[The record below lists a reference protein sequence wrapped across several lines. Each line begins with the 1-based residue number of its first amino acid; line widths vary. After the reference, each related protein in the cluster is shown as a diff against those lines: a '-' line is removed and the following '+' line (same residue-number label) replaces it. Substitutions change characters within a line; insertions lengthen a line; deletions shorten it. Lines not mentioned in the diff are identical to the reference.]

1 MYTSYNYYE
10 SGYPMGRDPKL
21 SEDEFPLWEKQA
33 ERVLNQYTFSRLASN
48 FGLITDDVKDCACE
62 LAELLYQADK
72 STQQAA
78 EQGGV
83 LQSYSNDRGIWD
95 ILICPSQLSQEE
107 GKQKKTKEIIY
118 RYLGNTWTFYT
129 RGYEHEPELHS
140 YHHLI
145 QPDPGSRQRR

>member
-1 MYTSYNYYE
+1 MYASYGYYE
-10 SGYPMGRDPKL
+10 TTYLMGRKPKIQE
-21 SEDEFPLWEKQA
+21 EDFQFWEKQA
-33 ERVLNQYTFSRLASN
+33 ERVLTQYTFSRLTSD

-83 LQSYSNDRGIWD
+83 LQSYSNDGESGTFD
-95 ILICPSQLSQEE
+95 LSQSTFTEE

-118 RYLGNTWTFYT
+118 RYLGNTGLLYS
-129 RGYEHEPELHS
+129 GV
-140 YHHLI
+140 
-145 QPDPGSRQRR
+145 

>member
-10 SGYPMGRDPKL
+10 SGYLMGRDPKL

-48 FGLITDDVKDCACE
+48 FGLITDDVTDCACE

-78 EQGGV
+78 EQGGI
-83 LQSYSNDRGIWD
+83 LQSYSNDGESGTFD
-95 ILICPSQLSQEE
+95 VSQSTFTEE
-107 GKQKKTKEIIY
+107 GKAKKTREIVY
-118 RYLGNTWTFYT
+118 RYLGNTGLLYA
-129 RGYEHEPELHS
+129 GV
-140 YHHLI
+140 
-145 QPDPGSRQRR
+145 

>member
-10 SGYPMGRDPKL
+10 SGYLMGRDPKL
-21 SEDEFPLWEKQA
+21 SEDEFSLWEKQA

-78 EQGGV
+78 EQGGI
-83 LQSYSNDRGIWD
+83 LQSYSNDGESGTFD
-95 ILICPSQLSQEE
+95 VSQSTFTEE
-107 GKQKKTKEIIY
+107 GKAKKTREIVY
-118 RYLGNTWTFYT
+118 RYLGNTGLLYA
-129 RGYEHEPELHS
+129 GV
-140 YHHLI
+140 
-145 QPDPGSRQRR
+145 

>member
-10 SGYPMGRDPKL
+10 SGYLMGRDPKL

-72 STQQAA
+72 STQQAV
-78 EQGGV
+78 EQGGI
-83 LQSYSNDRGIWD
+83 LQSYSNDGESGTFD
-95 ILICPSQLSQEE
+95 VSQSTFTEE
-107 GKQKKTKEIIY
+107 GKAKKTREIVY
-118 RYLGNTWTFYT
+118 RYLGNTGLLYA
-129 RGYEHEPELHS
+129 GV
-140 YHHLI
+140 
-145 QPDPGSRQRR
+145 

>member
-10 SGYPMGRDPKL
+10 SGYLMGRDPKL

-48 FGLITDDVKDCACE
+48 FGLITDEVKDCTCE

-78 EQGGV
+78 EQGGI
-83 LQSYSNDRGIWD
+83 LQSYSNDGESGTFD
-95 ILICPSQLSQEE
+95 VSQSTFTEE
-107 GKQKKTKEIIY
+107 GKAKKTREIVY
-118 RYLGNTWTFYT
+118 RYLGNTGLLYA
-129 RGYEHEPELHS
+129 GV
-140 YHHLI
+140 
-145 QPDPGSRQRR
+145 

>member
-1 MYTSYNYYE
+1 M
-10 SGYPMGRDPKL
+10 
-21 SEDEFPLWEKQA
+21 
-33 ERVLNQYTFSRLASN
+33 LNQYTFSRLASN

-83 LQSYSNDRGIWD
+83 LQSYSNDGESGTFD
-95 ILICPSQLSQEE
+95 LSQSTFTEE

-118 RYLGNTWTFYT
+118 RYLGNTGLLYS
-129 RGYEHEPELHS
+129 GV
-140 YHHLI
+140 
-145 QPDPGSRQRR
+145 